1 MDAFPGI
8 AGGGINM
15 TQQYSNVIIGED
27 DPSSVK
33 ISPVMGIF
41 ATKDETAAMRRD
53 IERQFNRKEFLDL
66 IQDHKS
72 NWIPESKGGEPNH
85 N

>member
-1 MDAFPGI
+1 MA
-8 AGGGINM
+8 
-15 TQQYSNVIIGED
+15 QQYSKVIIGED
-27 DPSSVK
+27 NPSSVK
-33 ISPVMGIF
+33 ISLVRDIF

-72 NWIPESKGGEPNH
+72 NWIPGSKGGKPNCH
-85 N
+85 KDGD

>member
-1 MDAFPGI
+1 MDAFPEI

-15 TQQYSNVIIGED
+15 DQQYVNIVFDEGETSLVRD
-27 DPSSVK
+27 NFVR
-33 ISPVMGIF
+33 
-41 ATKDETAAMRRD
+41 TEETEAMRKD

-72 NWIPESKGGEPNH
+72 NWIPGSKGGEPNCRKDDD
-85 N
+85 